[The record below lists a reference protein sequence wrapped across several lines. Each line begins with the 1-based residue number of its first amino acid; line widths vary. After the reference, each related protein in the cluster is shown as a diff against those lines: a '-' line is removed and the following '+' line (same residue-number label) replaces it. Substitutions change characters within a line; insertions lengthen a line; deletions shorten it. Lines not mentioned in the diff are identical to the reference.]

1 MVFLPELQNVF
12 FLFRKVYVLCAI
24 AHLHLVVLL
33 QKQADNIVA
42 FAITV
47 KVLVVFLLYLVVR
60 MLFVVVGIC
69 FSADLK
75 P

>member
-1 MVFLPELQNVF
+1 MVLLPELQDAF

-47 KVLVVFLLYLVVR
+47 KVLVVFLRYLVVSL
-60 MLFVVVGIC
+60 LFVVIGVYFVTGL
-69 FSADLK
+69 D